1 MYRKGNLS
9 SKATVFVCINISA
22 IFVSVGDVFFYQV
35 LLDAGVIPGSDMTPE
50 AALTKL
56 CYVLG
61 KTELSL
67 NEKREVAYV
76 TRCMTTSV
84 SIWSFFVLVLFC

>member
-1 MYRKGNLS
+1 M
-9 SKATVFVCINISA
+9 
-22 IFVSVGDVFFYQV
+22 

-67 NEKREVAYV
+67 NEKREVAYFKQMK
-76 TRCMTTSV
+76 RGSV
-84 SIWSFFVLVLFC
+84 CYPVYDHFSFNLVFLRFSFILLNAIIL

>member
-1 MYRKGNLS
+1 MERGHKNEGGLVYI
-9 SKATVFVCINISA
+9 CINSSNIFA
-22 IFVSVGDVFFYQV
+22 IYQV

-56 CYVLG
+56 SYVLG

-67 NEKREVAYV
+67 NEKQEVLAN
-76 TRCMTTSV
+76 
-84 SIWSFFVLVLFC
+84 

>member
-1 MYRKGNLS
+1 M
-9 SKATVFVCINISA
+9 
-22 IFVSVGDVFFYQV
+22 

-67 NEKREVAYV
+67 NEKREVAYING
-76 TRCMTTSV
+76 CMTTSV
-84 SIWSFFVLVLFC
+84 SKWSFFVVV

>member
-1 MYRKGNLS
+1 M
-9 SKATVFVCINISA
+9 
-22 IFVSVGDVFFYQV
+22 

-50 AALTKL
+50 AGLTKL

-67 NEKREVAYV
+67 NDKREVMYV
-76 TRCMTTSV
+76 AGSV
-84 SIWSFFVLVLFC
+84 SPFKFQSVLTSL